1 MIESDLGAVS
11 PLSPPAEPD
20 LELAAILFDELRA
33 GSVAAEG
40 VTRDSYG
47 AGEQFAHDLLT
58 RHAEALGLLVSRD
71 AALNLYLTL
80 PGTDRH
86 AAAVVTGSHL
96 DSVPCGG
103 NFDGAAGVV
112 AGLAVLAGWKRAGF
126 APRRDVTVMAIRAE
140 ESNWFPVSYAGSKAA
155 LGLLPPQALEVRRSD
170 TGRTLAEHMT
180 ALGGEPERVAAGEPW
195 LTRDNTAC
203 FLELHIEQGPVLV
216 GSGEPVGIVT
226 GICGSHRYRHACA
239 VGEYAHS
246 GATPRNHRKDA
257 VVAVAMLVLAIQE
270 SWAALEEV
278 GHELTVTLGQF
289 STDAAQHGFSKVAG
303 RVDFCI
309 DIRSRSPATLKA
321 MDTDIALAVSEIAA
335 ATGVIFDLGPVSG
348 SREGIM
354 DDQLCNALRQFA
366 GEMGIQMR
374 DMPSGAGHDAAI
386 FADTGIASAMLF
398 VRNAHGSHN
407 PDEAMD
413 LQDFGTGTAL
423 LGRLMARQAA

>member
-1 MIESDLGAVS
+1 MIESTQVF
-11 PLSPPAEPD
+11 LSTPALSEPD
-20 LELAAILFDELRA
+20 LVLAATLFDELRA
-33 GSVAAEG
+33 GSAAVEG

-58 RHAEALGLLVSRD
+58 RHANELGLTVNTD
-71 AALNLYLTL
+71 AALNLYLTM
-80 PGTDRH
+80 PGTDRY
-86 AAAVVTGSHL
+86 AAAVVTGSHM

-112 AGLAVLAGWKRAGF
+112 AGLAVLAGWKRDGF
-126 APRRDVTVMAIRAE
+126 VPRRDVTVMAIRAE

-155 LGLLPPQALEVRRSD
+155 LGLLPPEALEVRRSD
-170 TGRTLAEHMT
+170 TGRTLAEHM
-180 ALGGEPERVAAGEPW
+180 AELGGQPERVAAGEPW
-195 LTRDNTAC
+195 LTPDNTAC

-216 GSGEPVGIVT
+216 ESGEPVGIVT
-226 GICGSHRYRHACA
+226 GICGSHRYRQATA
-239 VGEYAHS
+239 IGEYAHS
-246 GATPRNHRKDA
+246 GATPRGHRKDA

-278 GHELTVTLGQF
+278 GHELTVTIGQF
-289 STDAAQHGFSKVAG
+289 STDASQHGFSKVAG

-309 DIRSRSPATLKA
+309 DIRSRSPATLKT
-321 MDTDIALAVSEIAA
+321 MDIDLLVAVSDISA
-335 ATGVIFDLGPVSG
+335 ATGVTFDLGPTSG

-354 DDQLCNALRQFA
+354 DDRLCKSLRAFA
-366 GEMGIQMR
+366 GEMDIRMR
-374 DMPSGAGHDAAI
+374 EMPSGAGHDAAI

-413 LQDFGTGTAL
+413 LQDFGTGARL
-423 LGRLMARQAA
+423 LGRLMAQEAS